1 MSTTPNLAS
10 IKPSLDKLQAIER
23 ELTASLIER
32 DEVIRASLVAL
43 LARQHMVV
51 LGPPGTAKSA
61 LATELAQRISPQNGA
76 GLRSFA
82 YLMTRF
88 TTPEEL
94 FGPVSVSGLKR
105 DEYVRITAG
114 KLVEAELVFLDE
126 IFKASS
132 AILNALLKIANERV
146 FNNGGQEMRVPLIS
160 LFGASNEMPQGNE
173 LEALWDR
180 FLLRFRV
187 SYVTD
192 TGFVRFIRAAAA
204 KHNGHSSNGSQPLT
218 LLQSELRA
226 LQQSA
231 AQVAIPNA
239 AIDLIEQL
247 RRDLAAKGIIIS
259 DRRWGQALGV
269 LQAHALTEGRDAV
282 TEDDL
287 VFLKNVL
294 WQSPEQ
300 QTEIGKA
307 LARIGNPLNS
317 KAVDFEDQ
325 AASAHRECMD
335 AQQAAQSEEQ
345 KMQAAI
351 EANTKLKQIGAKL
364 QELREQAA
372 EQGRNTNRIDKVILA
387 SNIHPTKLRRS
398 PQALI
403 SSACCRARSRCWPI
417 PTSKTFS
424 TSDLPNA
431 A

>member
-1 MSTTPNLAS
+1 MIAMTTTLNLAS
-10 IKPSLDKLQAIER
+10 IKPSLDKLQTLER
-23 ELTASLIER
+23 ELAASLIER
-32 DEVIRASLVAL
+32 DEVIRASLIAL
-43 LARQHMVV
+43 LARQHLIV
-51 LGPPGTAKSA
+51 LGPPGTGKSELVTS
-61 LATELAQRISPQNGA
+61 LAERISPQNGA
-76 GLRSFA
+76 GLRNFA

-105 DEYVRITAG
+105 DEYRRITAG

-146 FNNGGQEMRVPLIS
+146 FHNGGQEIQVPLIT

-187 SYVTD
+187 GYVTD

-204 KHNGHSSNGSQPLT
+204 KYNGHNSNGSHPMT
-218 LLQSELRA
+218 LSQSELA
-226 LQQSA
+226 DLQQAA

-247 RRDLAAKGIIIS
+247 RRDLVGKGIIIS

-269 LQAHALTEGRDAV
+269 LQAHALAEGRDVV

-287 VFLKNVL
+287 VFLKHVL

-300 QTEIGKA
+300 QSEIGKA

-317 KAVDFEDQ
+317 KAVDYEDQ
-325 AASAHRECMD
+325 AASVHRECMD
-335 AQQAAQSEEQ
+335 AQQAPQSEEQ
-345 KMQAAI
+345 KMQSAI
-351 EANTKLKQIGAKL
+351 EANTKLKQIGARL
-364 QELREQAA
+364 QELREQAV
-372 EQGRNTNRIDKVILA
+372 EQGHNTNRIDKVIEAVAKMKQEIA
-387 SNIHPTKLRRS
+387 SLV
-398 PQALI
+398 L
-403 SSACCRARSRCWPI
+403 
-417 PTSKTFS
+417 
-424 TSDLPNA
+424 
-431 A
+431 

>member
-1 MSTTPNLAS
+1 MIAMSTTPNLAS
-10 IKPSLDKLQAIER
+10 IKPFLDKMQAIER

-43 LARQHMVV
+43 LARQHLVV

-61 LATELAQRISPQNGA
+61 LVTSLAERVNPQNGS
-76 GLRSFA
+76 GLRTFA

-105 DEYVRITAG
+105 DEYVRITDG

-146 FNNGGQEMRVPLIS
+146 FNNGGQEMHVPLIS

-187 SYVTD
+187 GYVTD
-192 TGFVRFIRAAAA
+192 TGFVKFIRAAAA
-204 KHNGHSSNGSQPLT
+204 KYKGHGSNGSQPLT
-218 LLQSELRA
+218 LQQPELSTLQH
-226 LQQSA
+226 SA

-247 RRDLAAKGIIIS
+247 RRDLAAKGIVIS

-287 VFLKNVL
+287 VFLKHVM

-300 QTEIGKA
+300 QAEIGKA

-317 KAVDFEDQ
+317 KAVDYEDQ
-325 AASAHRECMD
+325 AASVHRECMD
-335 AQQAAQSEEQ
+335 AQNAAQSEEQ

-351 EANTKLKQIGAKL
+351 EANTKLKQIGVKL
-364 QELREQAA
+364 QELREQVV
-372 EQGRNTNRIDKVILA
+372 EQGRNINRVDKVIEAVTKMKQEIA
-387 SNIHPTKLRRS
+387 SLV
-398 PQALI
+398 L
-403 SSACCRARSRCWPI
+403 
-417 PTSKTFS
+417 
-424 TSDLPNA
+424 
-431 A
+431 

>member
-1 MSTTPNLAS
+1 MSERMIAMTTTLNLAS
-10 IKPSLDKLQAIER
+10 IKPSLDKLQALER
-23 ELTASLIER
+23 ELATSLIER

-43 LARQHMVV
+43 LSRQHLVV

-61 LATELAQRISPQNGA
+61 LVTEITQRIGPQNGA

-94 FGPVSVSGLKR
+94 FGPVSVAGLKL
-105 DEYVRITAG
+105 DEYRRITAG

-146 FNNGGQEMRVPLIS
+146 FNNGGQEMQIPLIS

-187 SYVTD
+187 GYVTD
-192 TGFVRFIRAAAA
+192 TGFAKFIRAASA
-204 KHNGHSSNGSQPLT
+204 KLGAKPGANHNGHNSNGSQPLT
-218 LLQSELRA
+218 LLQSELIA
-226 LQQSA
+226 LQGGA

-247 RRDLAAKGIIIS
+247 RKELAGKGIIIS
-259 DRRWGQALGV
+259 DRRWGQALCV
-269 LQAHALTEGRDAV
+269 LQAHALAEGRDAV

-287 VFLKNVL
+287 IFLKHVL

-300 QTEIGKA
+300 QAEIGKA

-317 KAVDFEDQ
+317 KAVDYEDQ
-325 AASAHRECMD
+325 AASVHRECMD

-345 KMQAAI
+345 KMQSAI
-351 EANTKLKQIGAKL
+351 EANTKLKQIGARL
-364 QELREQAA
+364 QELREQAV
-372 EQGRNTNRIDKVILA
+372 EQGRNTNRIDKVIEAVAKMKQEIA
-387 SNIHPTKLRRS
+387 SLV
-398 PQALI
+398 L
-403 SSACCRARSRCWPI
+403 
-417 PTSKTFS
+417 
-424 TSDLPNA
+424 
-431 A
+431 